1 MRLTRR
7 DALVAL
13 GAIGG
18 GTAALGTVRQ
28 GVFDDLDDE
37 AVTDRL
43 YAVAEV
49 IYPSEVEIDRSF
61 VSTYVLGRLSNRDEY
76 VRAQAD
82 ALKTLDSHARQ
93 QAGRSLTALDSSD
106 RWSAL
111 RTMGV
116 HTAHPNPDGTP
127 QERVRYYVVND
138 LLYVLFST
146 PTGGELVG
154 CENPPG
160 HPGGLDAYQRGPNE

>member
-1 MRLTRR
+1 MELTRR

-13 GAIGG
+13 GAVGG
-18 GTAALGTVRQ
+18 GSAALGTARH
-28 GVFDDLDDE
+28 GLFDDLDE
-37 AVTDRL
+37 EEVTDRL
-43 YAVAEV
+43 HAVAEV
-49 IYPSEVEIDRSF
+49 IYPSEVDVDRSF
-61 VSTYVLGRLSNRDEY
+61 VSTYVVGRLNDREEY

-82 ALKTLDSHARQ
+82 ALQTLDSHARS
-93 QAGRSLTALDSSD
+93 QAGRSVTALQPSD
-106 RWSAL
+106 RRSVL

-138 LLYVLFST
+138 LLYVLFTT

-160 HPGGLDAYQRGPNE
+160 YPGGLDAYQRGPDE

>member
-1 MRLTRR
+1 MELTRR

-18 GTAALGTVRQ
+18 GTAVLGTVRQ
-28 GVFDDLDDE
+28 GVFDDLDED

-43 YAVAEV
+43 YAV
-49 IYPSEVEIDRSF
+49 SEVVYPTEIDIDRSF
-61 VSTYVLGRLSNRDEY
+61 VSTYVVGRLNNREAH
-76 VRAQAD
+76 VRAQSD
-82 ALKTLDSHARQ
+82 ALERLDTHARR
-93 QAGRSLTALDSSD
+93 QAGRSLTALNPSERRSV
-106 RWSAL
+106 L
-111 RTMGV
+111 ETMGV
-116 HTAHPNPDGTP
+116 NTAHPNPDGTP
-127 QERVRYYVVND
+127 AERVRYYVVND

-160 HPGGLDAYQRGPNE
+160 YPGGVEAYQRGPTE